1 MESVRPA
8 GSVFFPLDEELK
20 LLAGSVTPRL
30 HEQMVRL
37 GSWIPSFEKAAKVLE
52 DFTGAF
58 VSEASSRRY
67 TEEAGAACVGIE
79 EAAVT
84 QIEREL
90 PPAPVGV
97 KKMQMSVDGVMVP
110 LVGGEWAEVK
120 NLVIGEIG
128 EPVEA
133 QGEQVVHVTNLSYF
147 SRLST
152 AEQFQRQT
160 LVETH
165 RRGVESAQVV
175 AAVNDG
181 AEWIQGFVDYHRPDA
196 VRILDFPHA
205 AGYVSQIGQAGL
217 GVEESGTWLA
227 HQLHTLKHKGIE
239 PVLAELEAQVAQ
251 HPEQTDALRYL
262 EKRKNQ
268 MTYPTF
274 QAAGLPIASGSIE
287 SGNKLVVETRMK
299 GSGMHWARAHVD
311 PMLALRDVVCNDR
324 WEEVWPTIVHELRR
338 QARRPKPPLAARTA
352 HPLPPL
358 TPISQPI
365 PQPTPQPTPPKE
377 VPSATL
383 STHTPAEGPPTPA
396 HRRPAPNHPWRH
408 SFIGNNRHL

>member
-8 GSVFFPLDEELK
+8 GSVFFPLDEELG
-20 LLAGSVTPRL
+20 LLAGMVSPRL

-37 GSWIPSFEKAAKVLE
+37 GSWIPSFRQAAGVLE
-52 DFTGAF
+52 DFTGTF
-58 VSEASSRRY
+58 VSEASGRRY
-67 TEEAGAACVGIE
+67 TEQAGAAYVAIE
-79 EAAVT
+79 ETAVA

-90 PPAPVGV
+90 PPALVGA
-97 KKMQMSVDGVMVP
+97 KKLQMSVDGVMVP

-128 EPVEA
+128 EPVEER
-133 QGEQVVHVTNLSYF
+133 GEQVVHVKDLSYF

-160 LVETH
+160 LAETD

-181 AEWIQGFVDYHRPDA
+181 AEWIQGFVDYHRLDA
-196 VRILDFPHA
+196 IRILDFPHA
-205 AGYVSQIGQAGL
+205 AGYVSQIGQASL
-217 GVEESGTWLA
+217 GVEESRTWLV
-227 HQLHTLKHKGIE
+227 HQLHTLKHEGIE
-239 PVLAELEAQVAQ
+239 PVLAELGAQVAQ
-251 HPEQTDALRYL
+251 HPAQTAALRYL
-262 EKRKNQ
+262 EKRRNQ
-268 MTYPTF
+268 MAYPTF

-287 SGNKLVVETRMK
+287 SGNKLVVEARMK

-324 WEEVWPTIVHELRR
+324 WEEAWPTIVHELRR
-338 QARRPKPPLAARTA
+338 QARRPRSIHTTRSAN
-352 HPLPPL
+352 PLPALP
-358 TPISQPI
+358 S
-365 PQPTPQPTPPKE
+365 TPPPSPSKE
-377 VPSATL
+377 AY
-383 STHTPAEGPPTPA
+383 PAPPPTPLPSKDLPA
-396 HRRPAPNHPWRH
+396 PGHRRPAANHPWRH